1 MMPKNPFLAGYLTFC
16 TSCNDANVD
25 KTLLDT
31 IPTNN
36 IEKFKNC
43 TKPINIKL
51 YLKLSAINNFP
62 DAEIFEISNDLLKR
76 HDARLKNISNWE
88 LVNQVYHVILFY
100 IEFFQ
105 FKFYF
110 LKNLDPSANSY
121 TNIVL
126 HSKI

>member
-1 MMPKNPFLAGYLTFC
+1 M
-16 TSCNDANVD
+16 
-25 KTLLDT
+25 
-31 IPTNN
+31 
-36 IEKFKNC
+36 
-43 TKPINIKL
+43 

-76 HDARLKNISNWE
+76 HDARLKNIPNWE
-88 LVNQVYHVILFY
+88 LVNQVYHVVLFY